1 MAAPLF
7 DSYVIVDWSAASQP
21 CTGENSI
28 WLCMVR
34 RERGDLRRTAL
45 ENIPTR
51 LAARD
56 HLAELLAAELSAGR
70 STFAGFDFAFGYP
83 SGFAAHLGLA
93 GPAWRAVWD
102 FLSQEITEQQANK
115 NNRFEVAARLNQ
127 RITGGAGPFW
137 GCPRGAAHALLPENK
152 QHAYRPPQFSE
163 RRITED
169 KTRGTKS
176 VWQLHYNGSVG
187 SQTLV
192 GIPVLRFL
200 RDHPAIASATR
211 VWPFETGL
219 RKPTKQDGGQVVL
232 AEIYPSAIEPLV
244 GDGQVKD
251 EAQVCTVARRFA
263 EWDSDGTFATL
274 FAGHPTLSP
283 EQRRAIENEEGW
295 ILAHS
300 DFERSRRYPPPLPPP
315 QGGRVKIGSAAPS
328 PLPPRGGGL
337 GRGAPTRY
345 DYLRDPDAIYRE
357 SFARIRGEADL
368 SALPD
373 SLHKLAL
380 RLAHAVGDAGILRD
394 LVWSA
399 GAVAAGRAA
408 LAEGAPILVDAA
420 MVKAGIAQRRLPRRN
435 EVLCLIGDKRVPAL
449 ARRLATTRSAASV
462 ELWRPHL
469 AGAIVAIGNAPT
481 ALFHL
486 LEMIAAGAPKPA
498 LVLGFPVGFVGAA
511 EAKAA
516 LAENALGLPFVALAG
531 RRGGS
536 ALAAAAVNALGG
548 EEM

>member
-315 QGGRVKIGSAAPS
+315 
-328 PLPPRGGGL
+328 
-337 GRGAPTRY
+337 
-345 DYLRDPDAIYRE
+345 
-357 SFARIRGEADL
+357 ARIRGEADL

-420 MVKAGIAQRRLPRRN
+420 MVKAGIITRRLPRRN
-435 EVLCLIGDKRVPAL
+435 RVLCLIGDKRVPAL